1 MAAIAARRGIRTQN
15 RIINAINKRDKL
27 GEEIIKFIKN
37 SLGLEFQKCHAEHG
51 EMGKKAD
58 VKISCDDTLILIS
71 VKEFDVR
78 ADYNHIERNFVDIY
92 AQRWKMPS
100 DVYEALKLYVGEV
113 DQNGNPISIENLER
127 EAEHLNTSPGRLSKR
142 RRKLLNQM
150 DKQKIEAI
158 KKFFKEN
165 KQKILKEAFLGEEDI
180 KFFIIAKRDAGKVCY
195 YILPAEKV
203 LSVYESG
210 GIEITRRGNLKVGEV
225 TLQRKGGDH
234 RTARGWRNRSASQLQ
249 FKIRPSLCIRD
260 SQPVFCE

>member
-15 RIINAINKRDKL
+15 RIINAINKRDNM
-27 GEEIIKFIKN
+27 GEEMIKFIKN

-51 EMGKKAD
+51 ERGKKAD

-71 VKEFDVR
+71 VKEFDIR

-92 AQRWKMPS
+92 AQRWNMPS
-100 DVYEALKLYVGEV
+100 DVYETLKLYVGEV
-113 DQNGNPISIENLER
+113 DQNGKPISIENLER
-127 EAEHLNTSPGRLSKR
+127 EAEQLNTSPGRLSKQ

-150 DKQKIEAI
+150 DEQKIKAL
-158 KKFFKEN
+158 KKFFEEN
-165 KQKILKEAFLGEEDI
+165 KRKILEDAFLGKEDI
-180 KFFIIAKRDAGKVCY
+180 KFFIIAKKEEKVCY

-234 RTARGWRNRSASQLQ
+234 RTAHGWRDRSASQLQ
-249 FKIRPSLCIRD
+249 FKIRPSLCIKD
-260 SQPVFCE
+260 STPVFCE